1 MSLIKCACHIL
12 FRNENITI
20 LAIVSSH
27 PKNFAHREAIRLTW
41 GHEVNNIHLNS
52 NPEIHGQIIFQV
64 GFDKTQTYGIN
75 KLLKESE
82 RYGDLLIQDFIEHY
96 NNLTIKTVLLLKFV
110 NQLAAIPSFIFKV

>member
-1 MSLIKCACHIL
+1 M
-12 FRNENITI
+12 
-20 LAIVSSH
+20 
-27 PKNFAHREAIRLTW
+27 TW

-110 NQLAAIPSFIFKV
+110 NQLAAIPSFIFKVT